1 MGQGG
6 WMVGSTHST
15 PRIRGVAAAALG
27 FVAAAFVLA
36 GWLLA
41 SPPGSSPDD
50 EYHLTS
56 IWCSRGFADEVCIEN
71 PASTSWDR
79 KTLVPFAV
87 ARISCFAYERATS
100 AACTLDVLGTD
111 PTQFAPGIGGNV
123 DGERAQLYYWA
134 MHAFVS
140 DDFPSA
146 MARIRVT
153 NAALT
158 LAMLAGTLTFAP
170 PLVRRSVALSWL
182 IATLPLGL
190 FLLTSLN
197 TTAWGL
203 IGLGTLWAN
212 LLSALTGSEGWKRF
226 GASMLAILGATMAL
240 GSRTEALGHT
250 VIILMAIGVLHL
262 LSYRSLGDRDL
273 RASRLLPSTLAMR
286 SIVGLVAIAA
296 VTFALRRLPSL
307 GYLSDAS
314 GALTRGNA
322 ELVRRGFGQPTL
334 VLLLETPQL
343 WTGAFGDRWG
353 LGWIDTPMPPV
364 TSLAAMTVFAI
375 LVVLGLRHA
384 DRGRIAAVLI
394 VGSGL
399 VALPVISLMFAGLVV
414 GEQLQPRHY
423 MVLLFVLA
431 GIALIP
437 SPGRSPLE
445 LGLGQRATLVS
456 LLGLGHA
463 AALHTNMMRYVAG
476 LGDARYLDLNT
487 TIEWWWADMPS
498 PMAVWITASVAYV
511 VLASVILGMFREGA
525 LTAEEV
531 SSRAVR
537 S

>member
-1 MGQGG
+1 VGQGG
-6 WMVGSTHST
+6 WMVGPTHSSL
-15 PRIRGVAAAALG
+15 RARGMAMAALG
-27 FVAAAFVLA
+27 FVAAGLVLA

-56 IWCSRGFADEVCIEN
+56 IWCSRGFVDEVCLEN
-71 PASTSWDR
+71 PAATSWDR

-87 ARISCFAYERATS
+87 ARISCFAYEMSTS
-100 AACTLDVLGTD
+100 AACTLDILGTD
-111 PTQFAPGIGGNV
+111 PTQFAPGVGGNV
-123 DGERAQLYYWA
+123 DGERAQLYYWT

-153 NAALT
+153 NAILT
-158 LAMLAGTLTFAP
+158 LAMVAGTMAFAP
-170 PLVRRSVALSWL
+170 PLVRRAVALSWL

-212 LLSALTGSEGWKRF
+212 LLSALTGSDRWRRF
-226 GASMLAILGATMAL
+226 GASMLAIAGATMAL

-250 VIILMAIGVLHL
+250 VVILAAIGVLFGVAYRDHRD
-262 LSYRSLGDRDL
+262 RSLRM
-273 RASRLLPSTLAMR
+273 SRLLPSTVAMR
-286 SIVGLVAIAA
+286 SVVVVVAVGA
-296 VTFALRRLPSL
+296 VTFALRSLPSL
-307 GYLSDAS
+307 GYLAGAS
-314 GALTRGNA
+314 GALTKGNA

-334 VLLLETPQL
+334 ALLLETPQL

-364 TSLAAMTVFAI
+364 TSLAAMSVFVT
-375 LVVLGLRHA
+375 LVTLGLRDA
-384 DRGRIAAVLI
+384 DRGRIGSVLV
-394 VGSGL
+394 VGAGL

-437 SPGRSPLE
+437 SPGRIALE
-445 LGLGQRATLVS
+445 LGTGQRATITTM
-456 LLGLGHA
+456 LGIGHA
-463 AALHTNMMRYVAG
+463 AALHTNMLRYVAG
-476 LGDARYLDLNT
+476 LDKARYLDLNT

-498 PMAVWITASVAYV
+498 PMTVWIVASIAYV
-511 VLASVILGMFREGA
+511 VLASIVLGMFREDAFERGA
-525 LTAEEV
+525 I
-531 SSRAVR
+531 SPRAVR

>member
-6 WMVGSTHST
+6 WMVGSSQRT
-15 PRIRGVAAAALG
+15 PRIRGMAAGALG
-27 FVAAAFVLA
+27 LIATAIVLG

-56 IWCSRGFADEVCIEN
+56 IWCSRGFVDGVCLEN
-71 PASTSWDR
+71 PGAPSWDR

-87 ARISCFAYERATS
+87 ARISCFAYERTVS

-111 PTQFAPGIGGNV
+111 PTQFTPGVGGNV
-123 DGERAQLYYWA
+123 DRERAQLYYWT

-153 NAALT
+153 NIVLA
-158 LAMLAGTLTFAP
+158 LAMLAATLAVAP
-170 PLVRRSVALSWL
+170 PPVRRSVALTWL

-212 LLSALTGSEGWKRF
+212 LLSALTGSHRRQRF
-226 GASMLAILGATMAL
+226 AAAILAITGATMAL

-250 VIILMAIGVLHL
+250 VVTLAAIGLLYVL
-262 LSYRSLGDRDL
+262 SL
-273 RASRLLPSTLAMR
+273 RARSDRTLRSSRLMRSTLLVR
-286 SIVGLVAIAA
+286 VSIGVIAVGA

-307 GYLSDAS
+307 DYLSGAS
-314 GALTRGNA
+314 RALEQGNA
-322 ELVRRGFGQPTL
+322 ELVRRGFGQPVL
-334 VLLLETPQL
+334 ALLLETPQL
-343 WTGAFGDRWG
+343 WTGVFGDRWG

-364 TSLAAMTVFAI
+364 TSLAAMSVFVMI
-375 LVVLGLRHA
+375 VMLGLRQA
-384 DRGRIAAVLI
+384 DPGRIGAALI
-394 VGSGL
+394 VVAGL
-399 VALPVISLMFAGLVV
+399 LVLPVFSLMYAGLVV

-431 GIALIP
+431 GIALVP

-463 AALHTNMMRYVAG
+463 AALHTNLMRYVAG

-531 SSRAVR
+531 SPRAVQ

>member
-1 MGQGG
+1 
-6 WMVGSTHST
+6 MVGSSRRALRPHGA
-15 PRIRGVAAAALG
+15 RAAVVG
-27 FVAAAFVLA
+27 FVAAAVVLV

-56 IWCSRGFADEVCIEN
+56 IWCSRGFIDEVCLEN
-71 PASTSWDR
+71 PAATSWDR

-87 ARISCFAYERATS
+87 ARISCFAYERSVS

-111 PTQFAPGIGGNV
+111 PSQFAPGIGGNV
-123 DGERAQLYYWA
+123 DGERAQLYYWT

-146 MARIRVT
+146 MARIRLT
-153 NAALT
+153 NVALA
-158 LAMLAGTLTFAP
+158 LAMLAGTLAFAP
-170 PLVRRSVALSWL
+170 PLVRRSVALTWL

-212 LLSALTGSEGWKRF
+212 LLSALTGSEFRRRI
-226 GASMLAILGATMAL
+226 GASMLAIIGATMAL

-250 VIILMAIGVLHL
+250 VVTLIAVGAFHL
-262 LSYRSLGDRDL
+262 LSTHLGTDRTL
-273 RASRLLPSTLAMR
+273 RQRRLLPSTLAVR
-286 SIVGLVAIAA
+286 TAIGVTAIGAA
-296 VTFALRRLPSL
+296 TFALRRLPSL
-307 GYLSDAS
+307 DYLDGVTDELA
-314 GALTRGNA
+314 RGNA
-322 ELVRRGFGQPTL
+322 ELVRRGFGEPTL
-334 VLLLETPQL
+334 TLLLETPQL

-364 TSLAAMTVFAI
+364 TSFAAMSAFAV
-375 LVVLGLRHA
+375 LLMLGLRNA
-384 DRGRIAAVLI
+384 DRGRITAVLI
-394 VGSGL
+394 VAAGL
-399 VALPVISLMFAGLVV
+399 IALPVLSLMFSANVV

-431 GIALIP
+431 GVSLVP
-437 SPGRSPLE
+437 SPGRPPLE
-445 LGLGQRATLVS
+445 LGPGQRATLVT

-463 AALHTNMMRYVAG
+463 AALHTNMLRYVAG
-476 LGDARYLDLNT
+476 IGDARYLDLNS

-498 PMAVWITASVAYV
+498 PMTVWIVASVAYV
-511 VLASVILGMFREGA
+511 ILSSVIIGMYREGA
-525 LTAEEV
+525 IERAGL
-531 SSRAVR
+531 SSPSTRR
-537 S
+537 